1 MTKVQEM
8 ADPKVPEHHLTPQG
22 RIYGRVTR
30 TDEKTP
36 EVAPDFK
43 GHGATP
49 QQKEDENKSWISEG
63 HTTADVDE
71 QNSNE
76 KGEPQPD
83 VYAQR
88 VNQSLGPLTSV
99 KDKIADTLES
109 GKEKISGSAHMA
121 SEAKDSTKGTFSL
134 YTQAAW
140 NKINGLKPTLGANE
154 PSKQAG
160 SAVDDTTNAVKDRI
174 AEITSK
180 GQHDNTM
187 SGKASE
193 KPLGHNI
200 LAAGGD
206 DVLKVLSDGDSTEDD
221 PLKANMRVTA
231 EMLM

>member
-121 SEAKDSTKGTFSL
+121 SEAKDSTKVNFFHAHLSISVHFPCCVTRYFASVNQPSSTTIDDERFHCRELFRCTLKRRGT
-134 YTQAAW
+134 
-140 NKINGLKPTLGANE
+140 
-154 PSKQAG
+154 
-160 SAVDDTTNAVKDRI
+160 R
-174 AEITSK
+174 
-180 GQHDNTM
+180 
-187 SGKASE
+187 
-193 KPLGHNI
+193 
-200 LAAGGD
+200 
-206 DVLKVLSDGDSTEDD
+206 
-221 PLKANMRVTA
+221 
-231 EMLM
+231 